1 MKKRTRDSHVTW
13 IHKRSEVKMIT
24 FQTKLKGL
32 RRYVRYGLV
41 TCFMN
46 VKQLQRYVRQN
57 PLNLNVI

>member
-1 MKKRTRDSHVTW
+1 
-13 IHKRSEVKMIT
+13 MIT